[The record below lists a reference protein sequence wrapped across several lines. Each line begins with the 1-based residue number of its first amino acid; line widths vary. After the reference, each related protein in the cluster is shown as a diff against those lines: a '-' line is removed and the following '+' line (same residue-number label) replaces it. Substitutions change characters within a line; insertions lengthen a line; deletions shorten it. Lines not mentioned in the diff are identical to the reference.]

1 MKLGAKARYAVMAM
15 VDLARQGGREPA
27 PLAGIAE
34 RQEIS
39 LAYLEQLFA
48 QLRRAGLVTSAR
60 GPGGGFRLARG
71 PGDIRI
77 AEIVT
82 AVEEEMRATR
92 CHIGSP
98 HGCRSD
104 KARCLTH
111 DLWEE
116 LGRQIHL
123 FMNAVTLED
132 VVDGRLLGAARL
144 FEPART
150 VTAVE

>member
-15 VDLARQGGREPA
+15 VDLARQGEGGPVA
-27 PLAGIAE
+27 LAAVAE

-48 QLRRAGLVTSAR
+48 QLRRAGLVSSAR
-60 GPGGGFRLARG
+60 GPGGGFRLAR
-71 PGDIRI
+71 PA
-77 AEIVT
+77 AEIRVAEVVA

-92 CHIGSP
+92 CEAGSP
-98 HGCRSD
+98 HGCRAD

-123 FMNAVTLED
+123 FMNAISLQD

-144 FEPART
+144 FEPARAT
-150 VTAVE
+150 TAAE

>member
-15 VDLARQGGREPA
+15 VDLARQGEA
-27 PLAGIAE
+27 PVSLASVAE

-39 LAYLEQLFA
+39 LPYLEQLFA
-48 QLRRAGLVTSAR
+48 RLRRAGLVTSAR
-60 GPGGGFRLARG
+60 GPGGGFRLAR
-71 PGDIRI
+71 PAPEIRI
-77 AEIVT
+77 AEVVA
-82 AVEEEMRATR
+82 AVEEEVRATR
-92 CHIGSP
+92 CHPGTVL
-98 HGCRSD
+98 GCRAD

-123 FMNAVTLED
+123 FMNAVSLQD

-144 FEPART
+144 FEPARP
-150 VTAVE
+150 VETEPA